1 MRAKLLNTTSVR
13 LAAMG
18 VVLAST
24 SAVVVFVVIYISA
37 LGAMRTTLDTEL
49 NNEIAEIMV
58 RGPDTPPAVIE
69 AGVRAA
75 IAAPPTGTFFRL
87 INAHGQIVA
96 SNLAL
101 PPLARGWHS
110 LTARKRTSF
119 PDHIRALRVRV
130 QRLAAGGT
138 LLVAADASM
147 LDEMDALILRSFLI
161 GFGITIAIGLAAG
174 IGFGR
179 RALARIEAVSAA
191 GEEIMAGD
199 FTRRIPLSG
208 SGDEFDH
215 LGAVINAMLARI
227 ELLIGNIRAVGDEIA
242 HDLRAPLT
250 RLRQFLELMMRERA
264 HPGLS
269 AALADAIDQVDA
281 TLALSAGIL
290 RLAQIESGARRASFA
305 KLNLSR
311 LLDDIAD
318 TYATVAEDHGA
329 TLQAAIEPG
338 LSLTGDAALL
348 NQLLSN
354 LIENALT
361 HAGPAAA
368 ISLTAQRSPAAI
380 TITLADHGPG
390 IPSERHA
397 EALRRFGRLD
407 LSRSTEGHG
416 LGLPIAQAI
425 TALHDGTFTL
435 SATNPACERPGLTI
449 MLTLPA

>member
-18 VVLAST
+18 VALAST
-24 SAVVVFVVIYISA
+24 SAVIVFVVIYIGA

-58 RGPDTPPAVIE
+58 RGPDTPPAVID

-87 INAHGQIVA
+87 MNAQGQIVA

-101 PPLARGWHS
+101 PPLAQGWHS
-110 LTARKRTSF
+110 LTAPKRTRF

-130 QRLAAGGT
+130 QRLATGGT
-138 LLVAADASM
+138 LLVAANASM

-161 GFGITIAIGLAAG
+161 GFGITLAIGLAAG

-179 RALARIEAVSAA
+179 RALGRIEAVSAA
-191 GEEIMAGD
+191 GEKIMAGD
-199 FTRRIPLSG
+199 FTKRIPLSG

-215 LGAVINAMLARI
+215 LGTVINAMLARI

-250 RLRQFLELMMRERA
+250 RLRQSLELMLRERA
-264 HPGLS
+264 HPDLPS
-269 AALADAIDQVDA
+269 ALADAIDQVDA

-305 KLNLSR
+305 KLDLSR

-329 TLQAAIEPG
+329 TLQAAIEPD

-348 NQLLSN
+348 NQLFSN

-368 ISLTAQRSPAAI
+368 ISLTARRSHTNI
-380 TITLADHGPG
+380 TITLSDHGPG
-390 IPSERHA
+390 IPAGRHA

-407 LSRSTEGHG
+407 PSRSTEGHG
-416 LGLPIAQAI
+416 LGLPIARAI

-435 SATNPACERPGLTI
+435 SATNPARERPGLTI
-449 MLTLPA
+449 ILALPA